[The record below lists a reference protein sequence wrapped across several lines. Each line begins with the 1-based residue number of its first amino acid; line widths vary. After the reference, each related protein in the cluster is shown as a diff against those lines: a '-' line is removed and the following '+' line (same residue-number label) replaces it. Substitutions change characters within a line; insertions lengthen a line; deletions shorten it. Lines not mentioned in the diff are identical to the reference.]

1 MRPPKAVPISPRF
14 SARGRTSSLGKTGGS
29 PSLFSSFRRGSASGF
44 RGQRRPTGAL
54 LVDVADAWPGAE
66 VSHSSFSGKLTPR
79 RFYVP
84 VVASTAQPELT
95 PIDLTDRAKT
105 QL

>member
-1 MRPPKAVPISPRF
+1 M
-14 SARGRTSSLGKTGGS
+14 GGS
-29 PSLFSSFRRGSASGF
+29 PSLFSSFHRGSASGF